1 MKRLVAIIQIIV
13 LMLLPCATSATG
25 ETQALIEAQKW
36 LKTINY
42 NLTLDQVRNLK
53 MLRLQLYGS
62 FHGVSTTKLISNE
75 NMRHLRV
82 LKNLELLALP
92 RWTNDDGLSNMAGL
106 TKLKT
111 LNLPNA
117 KISNKGMV
125 HLRNLK
131 EVRSLVLTAATI
143 DDAGIQNLAGM
154 SKLQILNLS
163 NTGITDAALATI
175 GKLISLNKLFLN
187 RTNITDASVPH
198 ITKLTGLQR
207 LDITGTNITESGKQQ
222 IGNAIPGITIH

>member
-1 MKRLVAIIQIIV
+1 MKQLIAIAQIVVLVS
-13 LMLLPCATSATG
+13 LPSATSATG
-25 ETQALIEAQKW
+25 GTEALAEAQKW
-36 LKTINY
+36 LKSINY
-42 NLTLDQVRNLK
+42 NLTLEQMSNLK

-62 FHGVSTTKLISNE
+62 FKGVSTTKLISNE

-92 RWTNDDGLSNMAGL
+92 RWTNDDGLSNIAEL

-117 KISNKGMV
+117 LVTDEGMV
-125 HLRNLK
+125 HLRNLT
-131 EVRSLVLTAATI
+131 EMRSLVLTAARI

-175 GKLISLNKLFLN
+175 GKLTSLNKLFLN
-187 RTNITDASVPH
+187 RTKITDGCVPH

-207 LDITGTNITESGKQQ
+207 LDITGAGITETGKQQ
-222 IGNAIPGITIH
+222 IRNAIPGITIH

>member
-1 MKRLVAIIQIIV
+1 MKQLIAIAQIVV
-13 LMLLPCATSATG
+13 LMSLPSATSATG
-25 ETQALIEAQKW
+25 ETEALTEAQKW
-36 LKTINY
+36 LKSINY
-42 NLTLDQVRNLK
+42 NLTLDQMSNLK

-62 FHGVSTTKLISNE
+62 FNGVSTTKLISNE
-75 NMRHLRV
+75 SMRHLRV

-92 RWTNDDGLSNMAGL
+92 RWTNDDGLSNIAGL
-106 TKLKT
+106 AKLKT

-117 KISNKGMV
+117 QVTNEGMV
-125 HLRNLK
+125 HLRNLT
-131 EVRSLVLTAATI
+131 EMRSLVLTAARI

-187 RTNITDASVPH
+187 RTKITDGCVPH
-198 ITKLTGLQR
+198 IIKLTGLQR
-207 LDITGTNITESGKQQ
+207 LDITGAGITETGKQQ
-222 IGNAIPGITIH
+222 VRNAIPGITIH